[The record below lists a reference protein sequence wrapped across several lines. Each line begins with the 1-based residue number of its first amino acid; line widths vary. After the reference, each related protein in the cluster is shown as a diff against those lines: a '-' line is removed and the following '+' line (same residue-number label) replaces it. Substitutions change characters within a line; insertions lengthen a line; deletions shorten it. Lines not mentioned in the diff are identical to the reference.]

1 MKTTTPTKLLTGQW
15 GAAMNYIETHKP
27 VLINNRDHRDIVMV
41 LATDYEEM
49 KQKCEALEHELAQFQ
64 WIDVNER
71 LPETDDEF
79 IVCVSGDVVTCEF
92 NPWTCGEG
100 EGSYQWFEWQDV
112 PNYGSEKCLITGVT
126 HWMPLPKPPTNKL

>member
-1 MKTTTPTKLLTGQW
+1 MKNYTKVRKDL
-15 GAAMNYIETHKP
+15 P
-27 VLINNRDHRDIVMV
+27 VHYRYMDHH
-41 LATDYEEM
+41 YEH
-49 KQKCEALEHELAQFQ
+49 CNLSLEHELAQFQ

-100 EGSYQWFEWQDV
+100 DGSYQWFEWQDV